1 MSTEIAAKVKAHGE
15 EGVMSNMKGDKS
27 TSLPSFWIPELN
39 PTAVATKLEKPSSKV
54 LCPVSGKPI
63 KLKELLE
70 VKFTPMPGTE
80 TAAHRKFLCPV
91 TRDELTNTTRCA
103 YLKKS

>member
-1 MSTEIAAKVKAHGE
+1 
-15 EGVMSNMKGDKS
+15 MSNMLGEKS

-39 PTAVATKLEKPSSKV
+39 PTAAATKLEKPSSKI

-63 KLKELLE
+63 KLKDLLE
-70 VKFTPMPGTE
+70 VKFTTMPGTE
-80 TAAHRKFLCPV
+80 TAAKRRFVCPV
-91 TRDELTNTTRCA
+91 TRDELNNTTRCA